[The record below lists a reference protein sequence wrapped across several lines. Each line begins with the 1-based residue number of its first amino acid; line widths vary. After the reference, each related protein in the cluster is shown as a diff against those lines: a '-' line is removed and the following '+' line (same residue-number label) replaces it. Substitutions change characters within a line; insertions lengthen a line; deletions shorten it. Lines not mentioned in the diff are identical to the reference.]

1 LNDLTFNKDITTTRG
16 MSSQN
21 EARQRLIV
29 EEIGNKLSQNEAR
42 EKLR

>member
-1 LNDLTFNKDITTTRG
+1 